1 MQRREFLRSTTAIAL
16 ATAGGVALGGM
27 AGESSAE
34 AATSRTRFRGTRHGK
49 ILITKDGGQT
59 WRLLT
64 NLGSKL
70 DVRRVREA
78 GARVTTRA
86 VFGHHGSFTLVLQ
99 PDGHTWR
106 TA

>member
-16 ATAGGVALGGM
+16 ATAGAMALGGVVDETS
-27 AGESSAE
+27 AG
-34 AATSRTRFRGTRHGK
+34 AATSGTRFRGTRNGK
-49 ILITKDGGQT
+49 ILVSHDGGHS

-70 DVRRVREA
+70 DVRRVRET
-78 GARVTTRA
+78 GRRVTTRA
-86 VFGHHGSFTLVLQ
+86 IYGRHGAFTLVLQ

-106 TA
+106 TT